1 MLINILFFVILG
13 AVFGSIF
20 LLILSFGLPVVL
32 KKGSKST
39 MRKLEYYGPMA
50 NRNEIVIPSFYERSI
65 IPFFTKIGYI
75 VKRIS
80 PKGIVDSNKQRLML
94 SGLQEIISADIYLAI
109 KFLFPVVFL
118 LISILVA
125 IFFVI
130 PSIIKIALIAFVPL
144 SFLLPDVFLNNRI
157 AKRKREIRR
166 ALPNALDL
174 LTISVEAGMGFDNAV
189 AKVTSSI
196 TGALS
201 EEFARMLHEL
211 QIGFSSSEA
220 LNNLR
225 DRTDVLDL
233 NAFIMAVIHANTFGI
248 SIGKVL
254 RIQASEMRIRRRQ
267 RAEEAGIKAPVK
279 LVFPLIFCLFP
290 ALIAVILGPVV
301 IRSLPILMEGLFGR

>member
-1 MLINILFFVILG
+1 VSINILFFIILG

-20 LLILSFGLPVVL
+20 LLILTLGLIVL
-32 KKGSKST
+32 KKGPKSI
-39 MRKLEYYGPMA
+39 MRKLEYYGPTA

-65 IPFFTKIGYI
+65 IPFYTKIGHI

-80 PKGIVDSNKQRLML
+80 PKGIVDSNKQRLMIA
-94 SGLQEIISADIYLAI
+94 GLQETISVDVYLAM
-109 KFLFPVVFL
+109 KFLYPVVFL
-118 LISILVA
+118 LVSILLA

-130 PSIIKIALIAFVPL
+130 PLIMKIVLLSFVPL
-144 SFLLPDVFLNNRI
+144 SFFLPDVFLYNKI
-157 AKRKREIRR
+157 AKRKKEIRR
-166 ALPNALDL
+166 TLPNALDL

-189 AKVTSSI
+189 AKVTNSI
-196 TGALS
+196 KGALS
-201 EEFARMLHEL
+201 EEFARMLHEK
-211 QIGFSSSEA
+211 QIGFSTNEA

-254 RIQASEMRIRRRQ
+254 RVQASEMRIRRRQ

-279 LVFPLIFCLFP
+279 LVFPLILCLLP

-301 IRSLPILMEGLFGR
+301 IQSINLLM